1 VSWRAKKNAA
11 AILERRHEKLAWRG
25 ERRVVQTLE
34 PVIGNNKFSIGM
46 LRGGAAARVTEHVQ
60 HDASANTRR
69 DIEINA
75 IVERFVRI

>member
-1 VSWRAKKNAA
+1 MF
-11 AILERRHEKLAWRG
+11 
-25 ERRVVQTLE
+25 TLE
-34 PVIGNNKFSIGM
+34 PVIGNKKFSIGM